1 MMNVLTDDLLFFNRL
16 SVSTLILSIQKVFYF

>member
-1 MMNVLTDDLLFFNRL
+1 MMNVLTDDLSFFNQL